1 MSMALVLHILEAARK
16 RLAVLSR
23 EASLFDAAEILA
35 NPNTPLAVVCDS
47 EGIAAG
53 VITRGDVVK
62 VLATARVDACGL
74 NADAIMATP
83 MLSCRLDDPL
93 QQVWAVMNSR
103 NLRSVP
109 ILDDDGRPQG
119 VVYARDVA
127 SALLDEVTHEEVL
140 LRDYVMGVGYQ

>member
-1 MSMALVLHILEAARK
+1 MILVLHILEAARK
-16 RLAVLSR
+16 RLAVLSL
-23 EASLFDAAEILA
+23 EASLFDAAAILA

-47 EGIAAG
+47 EGVAAG
-53 VITRGDVVK
+53 VITRSDVVK

-74 NADAIMATP
+74 TADAIMATT

-93 QQVWAVMNSR
+93 QSVWAIMNSR
-103 NLRSVP
+103 YLRSVP
-109 ILDDDGRPQG
+109 VLDDDGRPQG

>member
-1 MSMALVLHILEAARK
+1 MTLVLHILEAARR

-47 EGIAAG
+47 EGITAG
-53 VITRGDVVK
+53 VITPSDVVK
-62 VLATARVDACGL
+62 VLATARVYACGL
-74 NADAIMATP
+74 NADALMAKP
-83 MLSCRLDDPL
+83 VLSCRLDDPL
-93 QQVWAVMNSR
+93 QQVWAFMNSR
-103 NLRSVP
+103 YLRSVP
-109 ILDDDGRPQG
+109 ILDDDGRPLG

-127 SALLDEVTHEEVL
+127 RALLDEATHEELL

>member
-1 MSMALVLHILEAARK
+1 MILVLHILEAALK

-23 EASLFDAAEILA
+23 EASLFEAAEILA
-35 NPNTPLAVVCDS
+35 NRNTPLVVVCDN
-47 EGIAAG
+47 EGTAAG
-53 VITRGDVVK
+53 VITRSDVVK
-62 VLATARVDACGL
+62 VLATARLDACGL
-74 NADAIMATP
+74 KADAIMAET

-93 QQVWAVMNSR
+93 QQVWAIMNSR
-103 NLRSVP
+103 YLRSVP
-109 ILDDDGRPQG
+109 IIDDDGRPLG

>member
-1 MSMALVLHILEAARK
+1 MILVLHILEAARR

-23 EASLFDAAEILA
+23 EASLFDAAEILV

-53 VITRGDVVK
+53 VITRSDVVK
-62 VLATARVDACGL
+62 VLATARIDACEL
-74 NADAIMATP
+74 NADAIMTES

-93 QQVWAVMNSR
+93 ERVWAIINSR
-103 NLRSVP
+103 YLRSIP
-109 ILDDDGRPQG
+109 ILDNDGRPQG
-119 VVYARDVA
+119 IVYARDVA
-127 SALLDEVTHEEVL
+127 GALLDEVTHEEVL

>member
-1 MSMALVLHILEAARK
+1 MTLVRHILEAARK
-16 RLAVLSR
+16 RLAVLSL
-23 EASLFDAAEILA
+23 EASLFDVAEILA
-35 NPNTPLAVVCDS
+35 NPNTPLTVVCDN

-53 VITRGDVVK
+53 VITRSDVVK

-74 NADAIMATP
+74 SADAIMATT

-93 QQVWAVMNSR
+93 QSVWEIMNSR
-103 NLRSVP
+103 YLRSVP
-109 ILDDDGRPQG
+109 VLDDDGRPQG

-127 SALLDEVTHEEVL
+127 RALLDEETHEEEL

>member
-1 MSMALVLHILEAARK
+1 
-16 RLAVLSR
+16 
-23 EASLFDAAEILA
+23 
-35 NPNTPLAVVCDS
+35 
-47 EGIAAG
+47 
-53 VITRGDVVK
+53 
-62 VLATARVDACGL
+62 L

-109 ILDDDGRPQG
+109 ILDDHGRPQG
-119 VVYARDVA
+119 IVYARDVA

>member
-1 MSMALVLHILEAARK
+1 MALVLHILEAARR

-53 VITRGDVVK
+53 VITRSDLVK
-62 VLATARVDACGL
+62 VLATARVDASGL
-74 NADAIMATP
+74 TADAIMAIP

-93 QQVWAVMNSR
+93 QQVWAIMNSR

-109 ILDDDGRPQG
+109 ILDNDGRPQG